1 MEREK
6 IIKILKYYNDIDG
19 YIAFARSVLE
29 EYEDKYYGLHGGN
42 PLEGISSKS
51 NKISNPTEAA
61 ALNIPDS
68 ASQTMDKLRTE
79 IKQLGK
85 LQTEILTEICKL
97 QLVEKNILTYF
108 YFKGYQWVQIS
119 SRVNYSE
126 TQCKRIRN
134 KALKKLSGFFGQ
146 NELIKN
152 FNYPN

>member
-6 IIKILKYYNDIDG
+6 VIRILKYYTDIDG
-19 YIAFARSVLE
+19 HIAFARSVLE
-29 EYEDKYYGLHGGN
+29 EYEDKYYGLHCGN
-42 PLEGISSKS
+42 SLEGISSKS

-68 ASQTMDKLRTE
+68 ARQTMDILRTE

-85 LQTEILTEICKL
+85 LQAEIQTAICKL
-97 QLVEKNILTYF
+97 PLVEKNILTYF

-126 TQCKRIRN
+126 TQCKRIRC
-134 KALKKLSGFFGQ
+134 KALENLRGFFDQ
-146 NELIKN
+146 NDLIKN

>member
-19 YIAFARSVLE
+19 HIAFARSVLE

-51 NKISNPTEAA
+51 NRISNPTEAA

-68 ASQTMDKLRTE
+68 ASKTMDILRTE
-79 IKQLGK
+79 IKQLK
-85 LQTEILTEICKL
+85 KLTEICKL
-97 QLVEKNILTYF
+97 PLVEKNIITYF

-126 TQCKRIRN
+126 AQCKRIRN
-134 KALKKLSGFFGQ
+134 IALEKLSGFFDK